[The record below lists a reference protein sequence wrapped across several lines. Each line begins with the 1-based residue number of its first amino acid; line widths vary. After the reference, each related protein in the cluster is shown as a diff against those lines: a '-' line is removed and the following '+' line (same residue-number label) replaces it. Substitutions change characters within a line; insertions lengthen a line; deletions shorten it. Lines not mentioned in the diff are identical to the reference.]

1 MHRSFRFPHSLPIC
15 LSALMVRASLAA
27 TGTTQVFFSPE
38 GGCTDAIVREVRQ
51 ASRSVHVQAFSF
63 TSQPIARA
71 LSEASKRGVEVAV
84 IFDQGIV
91 QEPHAAMDL
100 LVAAGVPWFLD
111 REHSIAHNKVM
122 VIDDSVVV
130 TGSFNFTTAAEHHN
144 AENVL
149 VIHDVDLAARY
160 QANWKLHRAHS
171 QPGTFPGSVAAPTRS
186 NRRSR
191 RPGP

>member
-1 MHRSFRFPHSLPIC
+1 MRLSECLFRSILFCVSVLTASVSL
-15 LSALMVRASLAA
+15 RAA
-27 TGTTQVFFSPE
+27 GTTQVFFSPE
-38 GGCTDAIVREVRQ
+38 GGCTDAIVHEVRS

-63 TSQPIARA
+63 TSLPIARA

-91 QEPHAAMDL
+91 QEPHAAMDI

-149 VIHDVDLAARY
+149 VIRDVDLATRY

-171 QPGTFPGSVAAPTRS
+171 QPGTLPGTLAAPTRS
-186 NRRSR
+186 SR
-191 RPGP
+191 RVRRP

>member
-1 MHRSFRFPHSLPIC
+1 MRLSRSILFCVSVQTASVSL
-15 LSALMVRASLAA
+15 RAA
-27 TGTTQVFFSPE
+27 GTTQVFFSPE
-38 GGCTDAIVREVRQ
+38 GGCTDAIVREVRS

-91 QEPHAAMDL
+91 QDPHAAMDI
-100 LVAAGVPWFLD
+100 LVTAGVPWFLD
-111 REHSIAHNKVM
+111 REHSIAHNKVI

-149 VIHDVDLAARY
+149 VIHDIDLAARY

-171 QPGTFPGSVAAPTRS
+171 QPGTFSGSIAAPTRS
-186 NRRSR
+186 SR
-191 RPGP
+191 RTRRP

>member
-1 MHRSFRFPHSLPIC
+1 MPSPRRRFLPGCLLLAGLGVTSL
-15 LSALMVRASLAA
+15 LRAA
-27 TGTTQVFFSPE
+27 GTTDVYFSPE
-38 GGCTDAIVREVRQ
+38 GGCTEAIVRELRK

-71 LSEASKRGVEVAV
+71 LVDASRRGVEVAV

-91 QEPHAAMDL
+91 QEPHAAL
-100 LVAAGVPWFLD
+100 EILEKGGVPWVLD

-122 VIDDSVVV
+122 VIDEATVV

-149 VIHDVDLAARY
+149 VIHDPELAGRY
-160 QANWKLHRAHS
+160 QANWRLHRAHS
-171 QPGTFPGSVAAPTRS
+171 VAPPPGSAAPGAG
-186 NRRSR
+186 RRDRKSR
-191 RPGP
+191 TP

>member
-1 MHRSFRFPHSLPIC
+1 MPLSHDRPQSLLFC
-15 LSALMVRASLAA
+15 LSALVVTLSLQAA
-27 TGTTQVFFSPE
+27 GTTEVFFSPE
-38 GGCTDAIVREVRQ
+38 GGCTDAIVREVRR

-71 LSEASKRGVEVAV
+71 LTEASKRGVEVV
-84 IFDQGIV
+84 VLFDQGIV
-91 QEPHAAMDL
+91 QEPHAAVEIL
-100 LVAAGVPWFLD
+100 EKAGVPWFLD
-111 REHSIAHNKVM
+111 REHAIAHNKVM

-171 QPGTFPGSVAAPTRS
+171 QPGTFPSSPARPGRS
-186 NRRSR
+186 SR
-191 RPGP
+191 RTRQP

>member
-1 MHRSFRFPHSLPIC
+1 MPLSSVFPRSLLVCIA
-15 LSALMVRASLAA
+15 ALMVTVLLRAA
-27 TGTTQVFFSPE
+27 GTTEVFFSPE
-38 GGCTDAIVREVRQ
+38 GGCTDAIVREVRK

-71 LSEASKRGVEVAV
+71 LTEASKRGVEVV
-84 IFDQGIV
+84 VLFDQGIV
-91 QEPHAAMDL
+91 QEPHAAMEI
-100 LVAAGVPWFLD
+100 LVKAGVPWFLD

-149 VIHDVDLAARY
+149 VIHDPDLAARF

-171 QPGTFPGSVAAPTRS
+171 QSGVFPSLPAPSGRS
-186 NRRSR
+186 SR
-191 RPGP
+191 RTRQP